1 MKRVVYWDSDAFL
14 QIINRDG
21 TAEQLQGCDDV
32 WAACQKG
39 TTHIV
44 TSTLTVAEVIHKRGV
59 VKMDPVHRPLVNNF
73 FRQSFISLK
82 PLTREIAE
90 LARDVV
96 WDSNILAKD
105 AVHVATCAFFRYRE
119 LHSFDKNLVGKN
131 DILVNGFTISV
142 KHPNAQRQSEM
153 TLESRQ
159 DDENDEQE
167 D

>member
-21 TAEQLQGCDDV
+21 TPEQLQGCDDV
-32 WAACQKG
+32 WTACQKG
-39 TTHIV
+39 TTHII

-59 VKMDPVHRPLVNNF
+59 IKMDPVHRPLVNNF

-105 AVHVATCAFFRYRE
+105 AVHVATCGYFRYRE
-119 LHSFDKNLVGKN
+119 LHSFDKNLVGKGE
-131 DILVNGFTISV
+131 ILVNGFAITVKNPYAQQQAEISFV
-142 KHPNAQRQSEM
+142 PK
-153 TLESRQ
+153 
-159 DDENDEQE
+159 DEEDEDE
-167 D
+167 TEA